1 MTDERIGLT
10 PYQMRAVD
18 KLRKLRVGAVY
29 SEIPGGNARI
39 ALELARLRIAS
50 GKVAG
55 AIWLCAYRRRAKV
68 RGELERLAG
77 QWTEAIWV
85 RGIESF
91 SHSALALKELAERA
105 REEPVMLIVDDSTLV
120 KNPSALRTLRTSR

>member
-39 ALELARLRIAS
+39 AL
-50 GKVAG
+50 G
-55 AIWLCAYRRRAKV
+55 ACAAAHRV
-68 RGELERLAG
+68 G
-77 QWTEAIWV
+77 
-85 RGIESF
+85 
-91 SHSALALKELAERA
+91 
-105 REEPVMLIVDDSTLV
+105 
-120 KNPSALRTLRTSR
+120 